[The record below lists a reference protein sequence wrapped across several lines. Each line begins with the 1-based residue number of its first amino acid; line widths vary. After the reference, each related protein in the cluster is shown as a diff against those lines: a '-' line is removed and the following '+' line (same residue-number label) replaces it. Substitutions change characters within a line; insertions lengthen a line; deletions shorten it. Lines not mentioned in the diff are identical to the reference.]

1 MSSGADDASRAED
14 NALPAPGPRAEPA
27 FLHPDAVIA
36 RLEQADQAL
45 GRDRRATNPL
55 LAFDADGTIWDVDVG
70 VGMFEALLA
79 CEGVRA
85 EAEEALA
92 ADARRFNI
100 PVPPGSG
107 AMGAARALHAAFFDE
122 RYPDDLAYAMNAWA
136 FAGWTERDAEAFA
149 GEVLREL
156 RVADRIRAG
165 VRKVVDWAKAREVDA
180 YVVSA
185 SPVWIVRAGAA
196 ILGLPRDRVL
206 AMSPAA
212 RGGVVEARIEG
223 PITYGDGKLT
233 AIQSARPAS
242 ILLGAFGDSAWDAAM
257 LRAARVPVAVS
268 PGPKLLEIAGTIP
281 NLVVMDIHQE

>member
-1 MSSGADDASRAED
+1 MTLGANEASRAGD
-14 NALPAPGPRAEPA
+14 NGLPLDERRAEPA
-27 FLHPDAVIA
+27 VLHPDAVIA

-45 GRDRRATNPL
+45 GREPRAPNPL
-55 LAFDADGTIWDVDVG
+55 LAFDADGTVWDVDVG

-85 EAEEALA
+85 EAEEALL

-100 PVPPGSG
+100 AVPPGSG
-107 AMGAARALHAAFFDE
+107 VMGVARALHAAFFDG

-136 FAGWTERDAEAFA
+136 FAGWTESDAEAFA
-149 GEVLREL
+149 DEVLRDL

-165 VRKVVDWAKAREVDA
+165 VRKVVEWAATREVDA

-196 ILGLPRDRVL
+196 ILGLSRDRVL

-212 RGGVVEARIEG
+212 LGGKVEPRIEG
-223 PITYGDGKLT
+223 PITYGDGKLV

-281 NLVVMDIHQE
+281 NLVVMDTHQE